1 MSENRT
7 EEQSKT
13 SKLWL
18 KIDQLHFKFLKAEE
32 TPAKLEIRKKL
43 EGLVAEY
50 LSLVP
55 QERKFVSASTGDLI
69 ANSAKWKPDFSL
81 VKAANAF
88 RAVEQHAA
96 NLINQPW
103 RQEFWSIRQNSGF
116 YKHSVETALSG
127 PEKLF
132 LEMGYSGSTAKA
144 QVLSLPRVGDHP
156 VNTDLVISV
165 ARDCVLACVE
175 CQLLADIH
183 SGVVTQFPITL
194 AEVVDFRR
202 DHIGSVDVCV
212 RELLYRKNQL
222 LGRIMVYHAYAEG
235 QGGLDVARSVERM
248 ALGAEALSS
257 SQLDAVIDD
266 FEAVE
271 LAFKAGS
278 KTREDQMRAEIAG
291 LENQIE
297 KQTQLLSEH
306 KLKSAVGLTEIKQ
319 KKEDL
324 KRLRGVEPSPQTG
337 SQSSLVP
344 ECPACL
350 ERMLPPR
357 QIYTCANGHVI
368 CSDCK
373 TRMNETGNNECISR
387 CGARYAG
394 RATTVEQMVREIMG
408 TL

>member
-7 EEQSKT
+7 AE
-13 SKLWL
+13 LWL
-18 KIDQLHFKFLKAEE
+18 KIDQLHLKFLQAEE

-96 NLINQPW
+96 NLINQPR

-116 YKHSVETALSG
+116 YKQSVETALSG

-132 LEMGYSGSTAKA
+132 LEMGYSGSTAQA
-144 QVLSLPRVGDHP
+144 QVLSLPQPRVGDHP
-156 VNTDLVISV
+156 VNTHQVTSV

-183 SGVVTQFPITL
+183 SGVVIQFPITL
-194 AEVVDFRR
+194 AEVVDFRQ

-212 RELLYRKNQL
+212 RELLYRKNHL
-222 LGRIMVYHAYAEG
+222 LGRIMVYHAYADG

-306 KLKSAVGLTEIKQ
+306 RLKSAVGLTEIKR
-319 KKEDL
+319 KKEDMKIL
-324 KRLRGVEPSPQTG
+324 KRQRGVEPSPQTG

-373 TRMNETGNNECISR
+373 TRMNETSGNNRCISR
-387 CGARYAG
+387 CGARYTG
-394 RATTVEQMVREIMG
+394 RATTVEQIVREIMG